1 MGTVYRDLS
10 QEDKIEALLRDRGDW
25 VSAVELSKISL
36 QYCRAVAALRKRGL
50 QIENRLEMNGK
61 TRHGF
66 YRLARPVMQ
75 PPLIE
80 LERPWLDPEE
90 R

>member
-10 QEDKIEALLRDRGDW
+10 QEDKIEALLRERGDW
-25 VSAVELSKISL
+25 VSALDLSQISL
-36 QYCRAVAALRKRGL
+36 QYCRAIAALRKRGL
-50 QIENRLEMNGK
+50 NIENRVEMRGK
-61 TRHGF
+61 TRNGF

-75 PPLIE
+75 PALIE